1 MLMFAP
7 IEGLLVLQERDRRLA
22 DLTTQIDQIPKE
34 EARAKGRL
42 SNDEQAVA
50 SAKADLQRIGV
61 DTKNLELDIET
72 RKNTITRLKQQQF
85 ETRKNEEFQALG
97 HEVERYAG
105 EIDDLE
111 TQLLELMEKSDA
123 QREILESAQ
132 ASLAKSQEVVD
143 QDLAD
148 LAQRA
153 KNLEQ
158 EKQETGAER
167 ASLASDVDEELLTLY
182 ERLLVKKKGV
192 AVCPV
197 ESGQCGGCHVKLI
210 PATLVKVQAAKEI
223 AQCENC
229 GRILYHQ
236 S

>member
-1 MLMFAP
+1 MFEP
-7 IEGLLVLQERDRRLA
+7 IEGLLILQERDRRLA
-22 DLTTQIDQIPKE
+22 NLKEQISQIPQD

-42 SNDEQAVA
+42 NSDEQAVA
-50 SAKADLQRIGV
+50 TAKSGLQQIGV
-61 DTKNLELDIET
+61 EAKKVELDVET
-72 RKNTITRLKQQQF
+72 RRNTISRLKQQQF

-97 HEVERYAG
+97 HEVERYAA
-105 EIDDLE
+105 EIDELE
-111 TQLLELMEKSDA
+111 TKQLEFMEKADA
-123 QREILESAQ
+123 QREVLDAAEA
-132 ASLAKSQEVVD
+132 ALAKSQEVVD

-148 LAQRA
+148 LKQRSE
-153 KNLEQ
+153 NLEK
-158 EKQETGAER
+158 EHSTVAAER
-167 ASLASDVDEELLTLY
+167 VKLAADVDEELLSLY

-210 PATLVKVQAAKEI
+210 PATLVKVQAGKEI

-229 GRILYHQ
+229 GRILYP

>member
-1 MLMFAP
+1 MFAP

-22 DLTTQIDQIPKE
+22 DLTEEIAQIPKE

-42 SNDEQAVA
+42 SNDEQAVS

-61 DTKNLELDIET
+61 DTKNLELDVET
-72 RKNTITRLKQQQF
+72 RRNTITRLKQQQF

-105 EIDDLE
+105 EIDELE

-123 QREILESAQ
+123 QRETLEAAQ
-132 ASLAKSQEVVD
+132 ASLAKSQEIVD
-143 QDLAD
+143 QDLVE
-148 LAQRA
+148 LAQRE
-153 KNLEQ
+153 KNLEKI
-158 EKQETGAER
+158 KQEVSDER
-167 ASLASDVDEELLTLY
+167 TSLAAQVDEELLSLY
-182 ERLLVKKKGV
+182 ERLLLKKKGV

-197 ESGQCGGCHVKLI
+197 EAGQCGGCHVKLI

-229 GRILYHQ
+229 GRILYSQ
-236 S
+236 N